1 MKYIARAR
9 HAQIIAIIVAII
21 IALCLPASAFAFCG
35 FFVSKADTSLY
46 NQASQVVIV
55 RDGERT
61 VLTMANDYKG
71 DLEEFAL
78 VVPVPVLL
86 KEGQINVGEQKLID
100 RLDAFSAPRLVEYF
114 DKNPCQRV
122 RRREMMKGAPMA
134 AMAESDSAPQNDAAL
149 GVTVEA
155 KYAIGEYD
163 ILILSAKESSG
174 LETWLTQNGYKLPK
188 GASKAL
194 APYIKQDLKF
204 FVAKVNLKKQAKT
217 GFKNLRPIQMA
228 FESKRFMLP
237 IRLGMLNAQG
247 AQDLFVYTIT
257 RKGRVESSNYRTV
270 QIPSNMEIPVYAKNE
285 FSDFYTS
292 MFDTAYARENKRVVF
307 TEYFWNMSWC
317 DPCAAN
323 PLSPKELLKLG
334 AFWLRDRVP
343 QNGDAIRPPMPRP
356 RRGGP
361 VDALL
366 TRLHI
371 RYDAENFPE
380 DLMFQETTDKRNF
393 QGRYVLRH
401 PWTGNAQCPAAEN
414 YKTRLIEA
422 QETRAQTLAN
432 LTGWEIESIRK
443 KMGVTAPPKSG
454 KPWWDSIFR

>member
-1 MKYIARAR
+1 MKSSKPILFAQVIAL
-9 HAQIIAIIVAII
+9 IIA
-21 IALCLPASAFAFCG
+21 ALLPASAFAFCG
-35 FFVSKADTSLY
+35 FFVSKADASLY
-46 NQASQVVIV
+46 NEASQVVIV
-55 RDGERT
+55 REGEKT

-71 DLEEFAL
+71 DLKEFAL

-114 DKNPCQRV
+114 DEDPCRM
-122 RRREMMKGAPMA
+122 RRRMAKSMEMGAVSADAAAPMPR
-134 AMAESDSAPQNDAAL
+134 SAQNL

-155 KYAIGEYD
+155 EYVVGEYD

-174 LETWLTQNGYKLPK
+174 LETWLSQNGYKLPK

-194 APYIKQDLKF
+194 APYIRQNLKF
-204 FVAKVNLKKQAKT
+204 FVAKVNLKEQAKT
-217 GFKNLRPIQMA
+217 GFENLRPIQMA

-247 AQDLFVYTIT
+247 AQDLIVYTIT

-285 FSDFYTS
+285 FSDFYKA
-292 MFDTAYARENKRVVF
+292 MFDTAHARENKSVVF

-323 PLSPKELLKLG
+323 PLTHKELLKLG
-334 AFWLRDRVP
+334 AFWLRDQVP
-343 QNGDAIRPPMPRP
+343 QNGIQPQPRPIRP
-356 RRGGP
+356 RRMAPGA

-366 TRLHI
+366 TRLHV

-380 DLMFQETTDKRNF
+380 DLMFHETTDKRNF

-401 PWTGNAQCPAAEN
+401 PWKGDAQCPAAGHYRE
-414 YKTRLIEA
+414 RLA
-422 QETRAQTLAN
+422 KSQETRAQTLAN
-432 LTGWEIESIRK
+432 LTGWKIEDIRK
-443 KMGVTAPPKSG
+443 KMGVAAPPAK
-454 KPWWDSIFR
+454 KDRPWWDSIFR